1 MVAAGAG
8 RGAGPSSKR
17 GKAADTL
24 QFTKMHGIGNDF
36 IIIDGFRQAI
46 HDPSAL
52 AVKLC
57 DRRFGI
63 GADGLIV
70 AAPST
75 VADARMRIFNRDGS
89 EPEMCGN
96 GIRCL
101 GKFLYDSG
109 ICRKLAMT
117 VETRAGVLALALE
130 QDGGTVKRL
139 KVDMGAPCFDPGQIP
154 VASGSN
160 RLTLDV
166 EGHALRFFCVGMG
179 NPHAVT
185 FDLFPDDE
193 ALCRLGPQVER
204 HPLFP
209 RRANVE
215 FCRLDGNGGA
225 QVQVWERGVG
235 PTLACGTGACAVL
248 ATGASQGLLPYSAP
262 IALPGGTLNVR
273 WAEDGCLYMTGPAQR
288 VFDGEIDL

>member
-1 MVAAGAG
+1 M
-8 RGAGPSSKR
+8 R
-17 GKAADTL
+17 
-24 QFTKMHGIGNDF
+24 FTKMHGIGNDF
-36 IIIDGFRQAI
+36 IILDAIRQYVQA
-46 HDPSAL
+46 PQMLSSR
-52 AVKLC
+52 LC
-57 DRRFGI
+57 DRHFGV
-63 GADGLIV
+63 GGDGLIL
-70 AAPST
+70 ALPST
-75 VADARMRIFNRDGS
+75 RADARMRIFNSDGT

-101 GKFLYDSG
+101 GKFLYDEG
-109 ICRKLAMT
+109 LCRKLPMT
-117 VETRAGVLALALE
+117 VETGAGVLTLDME
-130 QDGGTVKRL
+130 IGGGTVRS
-139 KVDMGAPCFDPGQIP
+139 VTVNMGAPRFTPGEIP
-154 VASGSN
+154 VAADTN
-160 RLTLDV
+160 AVQLEI
-166 EGHALRFFCVGMG
+166 EGRTLRFFCVGMG

-248 ATGASQGLLPYSAP
+248 AAGASQGLLPYSAP